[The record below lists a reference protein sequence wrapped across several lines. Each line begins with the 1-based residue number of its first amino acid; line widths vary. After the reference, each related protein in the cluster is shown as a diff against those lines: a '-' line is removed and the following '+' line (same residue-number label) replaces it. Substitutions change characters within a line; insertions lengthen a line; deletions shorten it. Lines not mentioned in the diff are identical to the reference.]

1 MQGPCWV
8 PNPQQAKGTAACAA
22 PAPSAASA
30 AGTLLQRPARVS
42 HPVSQA
48 STCVSQLSH
57 LRRATT
63 PHKLIKTLPALTS
76 CLRTHLETRF
86 VQERSL
92 RSGLP
97 APNAEEST
105 ENSAAR
111 STSSVGARGALSGLA
126 TPPGGT
132 AATPPGGRRV
142 RSRWPH
148 SKGCGTEERL
158 RRQAV
163 STRCAHF
170 KLCFGKA
177 DGHSEQELGRASP
190 GNILPTLLCILCCLL
205 KLVNLTSVP
214 HFPVACPC
222 SA

>member
-8 PNPQQAKGTAACAA
+8 PNPQQAEGTAACAA

-30 AGTLLQRPARVS
+30 AGTLPQRPARVS

-48 STCVSQLSH
+48 STCVGQLSH

-76 CLRTHLETRF
+76 CFRTHLETRF

-97 APNAEEST
+97 ARNAEEST

-111 STSSVGARGALSGLA
+111 STSSAGKRARGAVR
-126 TPPGGT
+126 PGHAPGRHRGHAPRRPQGPEQMAPLLGMRDRREA
-132 AATPPGGRRV
+132 AATGSGDTLRPLQALLWEGG
-142 RSRWPH
+142 
-148 SKGCGTEERL
+148 
-158 RRQAV
+158 QA
-163 STRCAHF
+163 
-170 KLCFGKA
+170 L
-177 DGHSEQELGRASP
+177 EQELGRASP
-190 GNILPTLLCILCCLL
+190 GTCCLL
-205 KLVNLTSVP
+205 
-214 HFPVACPC
+214 C
-222 SA
+222 SAFCVVCWSW